1 MKYQYI
7 CHIYLRIIGKIWT
20 GKNDSHNALT
30 TAQIVVP
37 IWSIVLV
44 RSNLVVLAKQFN
56 LKEFTF
62 LNMKKLKNKYL
73 YEIVYNISYGF
84 YLMER

>member
-1 MKYQYI
+1 MKYQYSI

-20 GKNDSHNALT
+20 RKNDSHNALT

-37 IWSIVLV
+37 IGSIVLV

-56 LKEFTF
+56 LKELTF
-62 LNMKKLKNKYL
+62 SNVNKSTNKCLYMKSC
-73 YEIVYNISYGF
+73 IIFRTDSI
-84 YLMER
+84 

>member
-7 CHIYLRIIGKIWT
+7 YHIYLRIIGKIWT

-37 IWSIVLV
+37 IGSIVLV

-56 LKEFTF
+56 LKELTF
-62 LNMKKLKNKYL
+62 SNVSKLTNKCLYMMKSC
-73 YEIVYNISYGF
+73 IIFRTDST
-84 YLMER
+84 